1 MVYLKTI
8 LYITFVMSFLASIA
22 YVSNPVHSIPSDL
35 STSKHAFGP
44 LIGVTLNESGNV
56 DWLLSG
62 NWRSILTNDANG
74 NNTQFNQSTGAFR
87 AAIEMIK
94 PDGTARHTHALT
106 DFEVTKTDQ
115 HSNATTFN
123 GTSTISMANGPAV
136 DIPTAIQRSDNGNVF
151 KIMIDPKSVDYHFGN
166 WSIMY
171 GISAN
176 HEMLNQSNPEG

>member
-1 MVYLKTI
+1 M
-8 LYITFVMSFLASIA
+8 
-22 YVSNPVHSIPSDL
+22 
-35 STSKHAFGP
+35 
-44 LIGVTLNESGNV
+44 

-62 NWRSILTNDANG
+62 NWRSILTNDTNE

-106 DFEVTKTDQ
+106 DFEVIKSYQ
-115 HSNATTFN
+115 ESNATTFD

-136 DIPTAIQRSDNGNVF
+136 DIPTSIQRSDDGNVF

-166 WSIMY
+166 WSLLY
-171 GISAN
+171 GISTN
-176 HEMLNQSNPEG
+176 HEILKQSYPEG